1 MTITKIHQH
10 TFTQNATDCNP
21 QGHLSPQDLVR
32 HLIQVATEAA
42 DLLGCGWDSM
52 RDHGTIWVL
61 SRLAFEM
68 ESYPR
73 AAEKFTV
80 TTWVESF
87 NRLYSSRCFEITDG
101 TGKVIGYARSMW
113 VPIDFQT
120 RRPARLEDFSYLS
133 EAPVDRPCPIAPP
146 ARLRVPRSPSRT
158 DTYTFRVSDLDL
170 NRHVRS
176 VAYVELAIDQLT
188 PADYDSATL
197 RRLDIDYRREAHWGD
212 SAEIAV
218 STASDGG
225 ATVTDVAVSLDGEPV
240 NLCRLT
246 LISNNTI

>member
-1 MTITKIHQH
+1 MTVTKIHQH

-52 RDHGTIWVL
+52 REHGTIWVL

-68 ESYPR
+68 NSYPR
-73 AAEKFTV
+73 AGQRFTI

-87 NRLYSSRCFEITDG
+87 NRLYSSRCFEITDDG
-101 TGKVIGYARSMW
+101 GNNIGYARSMW
-113 VPIDFQT
+113 VPIDFNT
-120 RRPARLEDFSYLS
+120 RRPARLADFSYLA

-146 ARLRVPRSPSRT
+146 ARLHVPATPT
-158 DTYTFRVSDLDL
+158 DTGSYTFRVSDLDL

-176 VAYVELAIDQLT
+176 VAYVELAIDRLT
-188 PADYDSATL
+188 PADYDSASL
-197 RRLDIDYRREAHWGD
+197 SRLDIDYRREAHWGD
-212 SAEIAV
+212 CADIV
-218 STASDGG
+218 SSTVATDSG
-225 ATVTDVAVSLDGEPV
+225 TVTDVAVSVDGEPV

-246 LISNNTI
+246 LISNK